1 MAFMK
6 LQDKGRKIFF
16 WLLFLFFLY
25 VLPIIW
31 ADRYYYDDLAR
42 AFMGEAGWN
51 GDGRPLTELLM
62 KVLCGGMPL
71 VDVSPLP
78 LLLGIGILA
87 YILALYAQRNLEER
101 THLFSQICGLSFV
114 IMNPFL
120 LSNLSY
126 KFDVLSML
134 TALSMIFMCFVLP
147 ESWRKWQIFC
157 WSFFLCLMAL
167 SLYQAVIGAYLG
179 LLLIDMWFGKR
190 SGKIEIGEKFLRLI
204 SLGAAGIIYKAA
216 IAEYFVSKDDWR
228 AGASQYISEL
238 SKESLLLV
246 RNNMINLCVTVKND
260 ISGLPFLPQ
269 LLVFIVI
276 VIVIC
281 WNIAGI
287 WREKEKR
294 NRKILWSLFFLCL
307 PAGIF
312 FACLTP
318 LVFLKILRINSR
330 TLISLCAVTLFLGL
344 ILSEFYR
351 KKKTMAAFIMV
362 LCMLSSYVYAY
373 AYGNALESQK
383 NYETYLGM
391 NIVRDVEKINSRNEY
406 VKMTIDGSTPRS
418 QVVQRLCEKYPQ
430 FSEIVPVYI
439 TNDTWIGGVWLY
451 YYMQHNLG
459 YEGMQEK
466 DYEVVQTENPIEENS
481 VYSCYVNGDKIIIHF
496 NN

>member
-1 MAFMK
+1 MSFMK
-6 LQDKGRKIFF
+6 LRKRGKITFF
-16 WLLFLFFLY
+16 WLFFLFVVY

-62 KVLCGGMPL
+62 KALCGGMPL
-71 VDVSPLP
+71 VDISPLP
-78 LLLGIGILA
+78 LLLAIGILA
-87 YILALYAQRNLEER
+87 YILALYAQRNLEES
-101 THLFSQICGLSFV
+101 TYLFPQICALFFV

-134 TALSMIFMCFVLP
+134 IAISIIFMCFVLP
-147 ESWRKWQIFC
+147 ESWKKWQIFC
-157 WSFFLCLMAL
+157 WSFFFCLMAL

-179 LLLIDMWFGKR
+179 LFLIDLWFEKKT
-190 SGKIEIGEKFLRLI
+190 GKIRLREKILRLT
-204 SLGAAGIIYKAA
+204 SLVVAGIIYKVT
-216 IAEYFVSKDDWR
+216 IVEYFVSKDDWR
-228 AGASQYISEL
+228 AEASQYISEL
-238 SKESLLLV
+238 SKESLLLII
-246 RNNMINLCVTVKND
+246 NNLISLCMTIKRD
-260 ISGLPFLPQ
+260 ISGLPLLPQ
-269 LLVFIVI
+269 LLVFIVAVA
-276 VIVIC
+276 VIF
-281 WNIAGI
+281 WNIAEI
-287 WREKEKR
+287 WV
-294 NRKILWSLFFLCL
+294 RKGERKKKVLWILFFLFL
-307 PAGIF
+307 PAEIF
-312 FACLTP
+312 FGCLAP
-318 LVFLKILRINSR
+318 LAFLENLGINSR
-330 TLISLCAVTLFLGL
+330 ILISLSIFTLFGGL
-344 ILSEFYR
+344 LLSEFYQ
-351 KKKTMAAFIMV
+351 KKKAIAAFVMV
-362 LCMLSSYVYAY
+362 FCMLSSYVYAY

-459 YEGMQEK
+459 YEEMQEK
-466 DYEVVQTENPIEENS
+466 DQEVVQTETPIEENS